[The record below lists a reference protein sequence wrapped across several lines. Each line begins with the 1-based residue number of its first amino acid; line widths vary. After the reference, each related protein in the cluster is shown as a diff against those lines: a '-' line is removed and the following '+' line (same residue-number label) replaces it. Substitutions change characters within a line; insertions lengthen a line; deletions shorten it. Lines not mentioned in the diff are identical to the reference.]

1 MFGKGEP
8 EGVEEKQEESNDN
21 LDQAKDEINEMFNGN
36 VKILTVTDPKA
47 LDLIKSIKENIKS
60 TSYQAATKDLLT
72 LFKMANE

>member
-8 EGVEEKQEESNDN
+8 EGVEDKQEESNDN